1 MTGSRKTT
9 NQEVFEHIKTIMD
22 QKQKKKDFKRESVA
36 NFTDNKNETQNYM
49 LLDLSIAN

>member
-9 NQEVFEHIKTIMD
+9 IQEVFEHIKTIMD
-22 QKQKKKDFKRESVA
+22 QKQKKKDFKIESES
-36 NFTDNKNETQNYM
+36 NFTDNKNEIQNYV